1 MRRCFDLSVYLVLD
15 PVLCG
20 ALGMVETARRAASGG
35 VRVVQLRDKTAS
47 TAERIVMGRAIRA
60 VLAPQVAFVMNDD
73 VDAAIAVGADGLHI
87 GQRDITAQAARALIG
102 PDMLLGVSVHTV
114 ALARGIDASV
124 VDYVGVGP
132 VFATNTKADHNPVIG
147 FEGLA
152 RIVAAAPVP
161 AVAIGGV
168 GGRHVAQIVAAKAS
182 GMAVVSA
189 ICGRP
194 DPEMAAQELCTALR
208 KAQK

>member
-1 MRRCFDLSVYLVLD
+1 
-15 PVLCG
+15 
-20 ALGMVETARRAASGG
+20 
-35 VRVVQLRDKTAS
+35 
-47 TAERIVMGRAIRA
+47 VMGRAIRA

-87 GQRDITAQAARALIG
+87 GQQDLTAQAARALIG

-114 ALARGIDASV
+114 ALARGVDASV

-132 VFATNTKADHNPVIG
+132 VFATKTKADHNPVIG

-152 RIVAAAPVP
+152 QIAAAAPVP

-168 GGRHVAQIVAAKAS
+168 GAQHVAQIIAAKAS

-189 ICGRP
+189 ICGQP